1 MDILSKQTDA
11 LGVDQY
17 RDNLAGVPMAYRPT
31 ISHSAALNPKGTSV
45 SVQVRSTYPIVN
57 EVNGVKT
64 STDQF
69 LMQTK
74 FTALQHVTNDTER
87 AAIFDK
93 HIEFLQAARASI
105 LEGRLP
111 VAPVDLA

>member
-1 MDILSKQTDA
+1 MDILSKQTDS

-17 RDNLAGVPMAYRPT
+17 RENVVGVPMAYRPT

-45 SVQVRSTYPIVN
+45 SIQVRSTYPIMN

-69 LMQTK
+69 LMLTK
-74 FTALQHVTNDTER
+74 FTALQNVTNDTER

-93 HIEFLQAARASI
+93 HIAFLQAARTSI

-111 VAPVDLA
+111 VAAVVLA